1 MTMAIDVRNDACFLS
16 QTLLADSQVVDHLL
30 SQGFLGREVSVCSSL
45 YSLNVSIH
53 KTDVCKAVPVSLN
66 TYEISHL

>member
-1 MTMAIDVRNDACFLS
+1 MIMAIDVRNDACFLS
-16 QTLLADSQVVDHLL
+16 QTLSDSQVVDHSL

-45 YSLNVSIH
+45 CSLNVSIH